1 MIFKIPSFPCSSCI
15 LITWCIAED
24 WKPTCTEW
32 IYGYSRTRTGQRALL
47 GCLHA
52 WSREKKKEKKNV
64 NAYLLVFFFKKKK
77 SSSWYFQHVYNQSNG
92 LMSWVCLFMLSCTMS
107 IWIFKSLGIK
117 AYSNMVIL
125 TNLSSWFED
134 TICPYIDSVDK
145 LNQMLFFFEL
155 YYCDTLLLGSIQ
167 KYKAESINKNIQKS
181 AEIFMNKFRITKK
194 LNLLAMQFLD
204 FT

>member
-1 MIFKIPSFPCSSCI
+1 MFFLHSNYLMHSWRLKTNMYWMNIWIQQNKDRTESFIRLLTCMIK
-15 LITWCIAED
+15 
-24 WKPTCTEW
+24 
-32 IYGYSRTRTGQRALL
+32 G
-47 GCLHA
+47 
-52 WSREKKKEKKNV
+52 KKKGEEECQC
-64 NAYLLVFFFKKKK
+64 LPSSLFFLKKK

-125 TNLSSWFED
+125 KNLSSWFED